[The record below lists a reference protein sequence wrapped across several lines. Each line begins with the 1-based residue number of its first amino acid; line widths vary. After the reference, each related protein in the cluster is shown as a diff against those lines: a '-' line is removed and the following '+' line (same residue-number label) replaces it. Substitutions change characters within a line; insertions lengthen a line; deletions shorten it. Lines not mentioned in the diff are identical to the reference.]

1 MDTRCPPNTLGIP
14 NLHFPK
20 CFIFCHVFY
29 PKKVGNYCNF
39 SNFLNVN
46 LTPFSNYLGEKIAK
60 ISISKN
66 LMGKAF
72 FFNYFFLFF

>member
-1 MDTRCPPNTLGIP
+1 MDIRCPPNTLGIP

-39 SNFLNVN
+39 SNFLSVN
-46 LTPFSNYLGEKIAK
+46 LTPFSNYLGGENSQNFDIKKFNGESFFKI
-60 ISISKN
+60 
-66 LMGKAF
+66 F
-72 FFNYFFLFF
+72 YF